1 MSTSDSQDPGS
12 ASPQPTSE
20 VSAKL
25 RAALVSV
32 GADKETI
39 SKLLSSSMLGS
50 VVVPLYARGT
60 VTDEFND
67 LWLIKLPEFVR
78 WFTEEFPDGRVR
90 WDSEFEDTSTG
101 KSRPVIR
108 VNFNY
113 QEGDQ
118 GDHWSYRPTVL
129 EEESY
134 HKKLDELKYK
144 NGKKVEVRSVI
155 QGK

>member
-1 MSTSDSQDPGS
+1 MS
-12 ASPQPTSE
+12 ASPSHRPERASTQPTSE
-20 VSAKL
+20 ASAKL
-25 RAALVSV
+25 SAALVSV
-32 GADKETI
+32 GVDKETI
-39 SKLLSSSMLGS
+39 SKLLSSSKLGS
-50 VVVPLYARGT
+50 VVVPLHARGT

-78 WFTEEFPDGRVR
+78 WFMKEFPDGRMR

-108 VNFNY
+108 INFNY
-113 QEGDQ
+113 QEDDQ

-134 HKKLDELKYK
+134 HKKLDELRFRD
-144 NGKKVEVRSVI
+144 GKKVEVRSI
-155 QGK
+155 I